1 MADENKPAAPWWVP
15 DTKGFLAVF
24 IVGSFVVA
32 IFSMIFAPPMSIP
45 PEISAI
51 INMLLGALVAKFGTV
66 VDFNFG
72 SSQGSKD
79 KDDTQ
84 NKVVRDL
91 ATATATA
98 VPAIVA
104 PGMPTTATDATTT
117 TTPIAPGTETT
128 TTTKTP
134 EHPYATRTP

>member
-1 MADENKPAAPWWVP
+1 MADEPKPTPAPWYVP

-24 IVGSFVVA
+24 IVGSFVLA
-32 IFSMIFAPPMSIP
+32 IFSMIFFPPMSIP

-79 KDDTQ
+79 KDDAQ
-84 NKVVRDL
+84 NKVVQNL
-91 ATATATA
+91 ATALPVVANGV
-98 VPAIVA
+98 VPPV
-104 PGMPTTATDATTT
+104 PDATTT

-128 TTTKTP
+128 TVTKTP
-134 EHPYATRTP
+134 EHPYATRAP